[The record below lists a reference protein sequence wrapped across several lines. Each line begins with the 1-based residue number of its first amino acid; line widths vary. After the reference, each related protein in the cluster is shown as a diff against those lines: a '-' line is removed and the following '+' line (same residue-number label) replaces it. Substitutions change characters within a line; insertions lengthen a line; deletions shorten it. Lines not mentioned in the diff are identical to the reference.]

1 MTVIELVQVT
11 KTYPGGKLPAVYE
24 VSFKVNQGE
33 VLALLGPS
41 GSGKTTLLRLIAGFE
56 TPDQGKIFLN
66 NQEVSRPHDCLPPEK
81 RGVGMVFQD
90 YALFPHLTIEGN
102 VAFGLGSLNR
112 DLRKKRVQEVID
124 QVGLTSLSHRYPH
137 ELSGG
142 QQQRVALA
150 RALAP
155 NPIVLMLDEPFSNLD
170 PDMRTQMRLEVA
182 AILRRT
188 GSTAILV
195 THDHEEAF
203 AMADKVAVLN
213 AGRLEQ
219 CDTPEWVYHTPS
231 TPFIADFV
239 GQADFIPGV
248 IRDGKTAT
256 EIGIFP
262 NASIFTEG
270 MDVMVMI
277 RPDDIDLLPH
287 AEGTATVIGRQFKGS
302 ENLYTIALP
311 SGQTL
316 HSSQHSLS
324 VYSDQTRVD
333 LKLKVTHTVLFKRD
347 DAFFKRGPIGPYG
360 VWKNA

>member
-1 MTVIELVQVT
+1 MTVIELVQIT
-11 KTYPGGKLPAVYE
+11 KTYPGGNMPAVFD
-24 VSFKVNQGE
+24 VSFRVERGA

-56 TPDQGKIFLN
+56 KPDQGQIFLSG
-66 NQEVSRPHDCLPPEK
+66 QQVSGPRHCLPPEK

-90 YALFPHLTIEGN
+90 YALFPHLTVEEN
-102 VAFGLGSLNR
+102 VAFGLGSLSR
-112 DLRKKRVQEVID
+112 EIRKKRVLEVVD
-124 QVGLTSLSHRYPH
+124 QVGLTPLIDRYPH

-170 PDMRTQMRLEVA
+170 PDMRTQMRMEAA

-203 AMADKVAVLN
+203 AMADQVAVLN

-219 CDTPEWVYHTPS
+219 CDTPEMVYHIPS

-239 GQADFIPGV
+239 GQADFIPGA
-248 IRDGKTAT
+248 IQNGKVFT
-256 EIGIFP
+256 ELGIFP
-262 NASIFTEG
+262 NVSVFPDGTE
-270 MDVMVMI
+270 VMVMI
-277 RPDDIDLLPH
+277 RPDDIDLTPRE
-287 AEGTATVIGRQFKGS
+287 EGVATILGRQFKGS
-302 ENLYTIALP
+302 ENLYMVALP
-311 SGQTL
+311 SGRIL
-316 HSSQHSLS
+316 HSSQHSLA
-324 VYSDQTRVD
+324 VYPDQARVD
-333 LKLKVTHTVLFKRD
+333 LKLKVTHTVLFKRND
-347 DAFFKRGPIGPYG
+347 TFF
-360 VWKNA
+360 NQSSHHSLE

>member
-1 MTVIELVQVT
+1 MTVIELVQIT
-11 KTYPGGKLPAVYE
+11 KTYPGGKMPAVYD
-24 VSFKVNQGE
+24 VSFKVNKGA

-56 TPDQGKIFLN
+56 KPDQGKILLN
-66 NQEVSRPHDCLPPEK
+66 GREASRPHDSLPPEK

-90 YALFPHLTIEGN
+90 YALFPHLTVEGN
-102 VAFGLGSLNR
+102 VAFGLGSLKR

-124 QVGLTSLSHRYPH
+124 QVGLTSLTGRYPH

-170 PDMRTQMRLEVA
+170 PDMRAQMRMEVA

-203 AMADKVAVLN
+203 AMADQVAVLN

-219 CDTPEWVYHTPS
+219 CDPPELVYHIPS

-248 IRDGKTAT
+248 IRNGKVVA

-262 NASIFTEG
+262 NASPFIDGTE
-270 MDVMVMI
+270 VMVMI
-277 RPDDIDLLPH
+277 RPDDIDLLPNP
-287 AEGTATVIGRQFKGS
+287 EGAATVLGRQFKGS

-311 SGQTL
+311 SGQVL
-316 HSSQHSLS
+316 HSSQHSLA
-324 VYSDQTRVD
+324 VYPDQTRVD
-333 LKLKVTHTVLFKRD
+333 LKLKVTHTVLFRRED
-347 DAFFKRGPIGPYG
+347 PFFKRDSIPEGGRR
-360 VWKNA
+360 NA

>member
-1 MTVIELVQVT
+1 MTVIELVQIT
-11 KTYPGGKLPAVYE
+11 KTYQGGKMPAVYD
-24 VSFKVNQGE
+24 VSFRVEKGT

-56 TPDQGKIFLN
+56 TPDQGKILLN
-66 NQEVSRPHDCLPPEK
+66 AQEVSRPHYCLSPEK

-90 YALFPHLTIEGN
+90 YALFPHLTVEGN
-102 VAFGLGSLNR
+102 AAFGLGSLAR
-112 DLRKKRVQEVID
+112 ELRKKRVQEVVD
-124 QVGLTSLSHRYPH
+124 QVGLTPFTHRYPH

-170 PDMRTQMRLEVA
+170 PDMRTQMRMEVA

-219 CDTPEWVYHTPS
+219 CDTPEMVYHIPS

-239 GQADFIPGV
+239 GQADFVPGT
-248 IRDGKTAT
+248 IQNGKVLT
-256 EIGIFP
+256 ELGIFP
-262 NASIFTEG
+262 NISIFPDGTE
-270 MDVMVMI
+270 VMVMI
-277 RPDDIDLLPH
+277 RPDDIDLTPRT
-287 AEGTATVIGRQFKGS
+287 EGAAMILGRQFKGS
-302 ENLYTIALP
+302 ENLYIIALP
-311 SGQTL
+311 SGRIL
-316 HSSQHSLS
+316 HSSQHSLA
-324 VYSDQTRVD
+324 VYPDQMRVD
-333 LKLKVTHTVLFKRD
+333 LKLKVTHTVLFRKD
-347 DAFFKRGPIGPYG
+347 DAFFKLGSVDRSE
-360 VWKNA
+360 NAC

>member
-1 MTVIELVQVT
+1 MTVIELDRVT
-11 KTYPGGKLPAVYE
+11 KTYPGGKMPAVYDI
-24 VSFKVNQGE
+24 SFRLEKGA

-56 TPDQGKIFLN
+56 TPDQGKILLN
-66 NQEVSRPHDCLPPEK
+66 GQEVSRPHYCLSPEK

-90 YALFPHLTIEGN
+90 YALFPHLTVEEN
-102 VAFGLGSLNR
+102 VAFGLGKLSR
-112 DLRKKRVQEVID
+112 EFRKKRVQEVVD
-124 QVGLTSLSHRYPH
+124 QVGLTSLIHRYPH

-155 NPIVLMLDEPFSNLD
+155 NPIVLMLDEPFSSLD
-170 PDMRTQMRLEVA
+170 PDMRTQLRMEVA

-213 AGRLEQ
+213 EGRLEQ
-219 CDTPEWVYHTPS
+219 CDTPEIVYHIPS

-239 GQADFIPGV
+239 GQADFIPGT
-248 IRDGKTAT
+248 IQSGKVFT

-262 NASIFTEG
+262 NVSIFPDGTE
-270 MDVMVMI
+270 VMVMI
-277 RPDDIDLLPH
+277 RPDDIDLTPGS
-287 AEGTATVIGRQFKGS
+287 EGGATVLGRQFKGS
-302 ENLYTIALP
+302 ENLYIVSLP
-311 SGQTL
+311 SGRIL
-316 HSSQHSLS
+316 HSSQHFLS
-324 VYSDQTRVD
+324 VYPDQTKVD
-333 LKLKVTHTVLFKRD
+333 LKLKVTHTVLFRRD
-347 DAFFKRGPIGPYG
+347 NAFFNQGSHQPNG
-360 VWKNA
+360 VKNA

>member
-1 MTVIELVQVT
+1 MTVIELVQIT
-11 KTYPGGKLPAVYE
+11 KTYQGGKMPAVYD
-24 VSFKVNQGE
+24 VSFKVEKGE

-56 TPDQGKIFLN
+56 KPDQGKILLN
-66 NQEVSRPHDCLPPEK
+66 GKEVSRPHHCLSPEK

-90 YALFPHLTIEGN
+90 YALFPHLTVEEN
-102 VAFGLGSLNR
+102 VAFGLGRLSR
-112 DLRKKRVQEVID
+112 ALRKKRVQEVID
-124 QVGLTSLSHRYPH
+124 QVGLTPLTHRYPH

-142 QQQRVALA
+142 QQQRAALA

-170 PDMRTQMRLEVA
+170 PDMRTQMRMEVA
-182 AILRRT
+182 SILRRT

-219 CDTPEWVYHTPS
+219 CDTPEMVYHIPS

-239 GQADFIPGV
+239 GQADFIPGTLQN
-248 IRDGKTAT
+248 GKVLT

-262 NASIFTEG
+262 NVSIFPDGAE
-270 MDVMVMI
+270 VMVMI
-277 RPDDIDLLPH
+277 RPDDVDLTPRP
-287 AEGTATVIGRQFKGS
+287 EGAATVLGRQFKGS
-302 ENLYTIALP
+302 ENLYAVALP
-311 SGQTL
+311 SGRIL
-316 HSSQHSLS
+316 HSSQHSLA
-324 VYSDQTRVD
+324 VYSDQTKVD
-333 LKLKVTHTVLFKRD
+333 LTLKVTHTVLFRRD
-347 DAFFKRGPIGPYG
+347 DAFFKQGSPLSYG
-360 VWKNA
+360 VKNA

>member
-1 MTVIELVQVT
+1 MTVIELVQIT
-11 KTYPGGKLPAVYE
+11 KTYLGGKMPAVYD
-24 VSFKVNQGE
+24 VSFKVEKGE

-56 TPDQGKIFLN
+56 KPDQGNILLN
-66 NQEVSRPHDCLPPEK
+66 GQEVSRPQHCLSPEK

-90 YALFPHLTIEGN
+90 YALFPHLTVEEN
-102 VAFGLGSLNR
+102 VAFGLGGLSR
-112 DLRKKRVQEVID
+112 ELRRKRVQEVID
-124 QVGLTSLSHRYPH
+124 QVGLTPWVQRYPH

-170 PDMRTQMRLEVA
+170 PDMRTQMRMEVA

-219 CDTPEWVYHTPS
+219 CDTPEMVYHIPS

-239 GQADFIPGV
+239 GQADFIPGA
-248 IRDGKTAT
+248 IQNGKVLT

-262 NASIFTEG
+262 NVSIFPDGTE
-270 MDVMVMI
+270 VMVMI
-277 RPDDIDLLPH
+277 RPDDIDLFPR
-287 AEGTATVIGRQFKGS
+287 AEGAATVLGRQFKGS
-302 ENLYTIALP
+302 ENRYIVALP
-311 SGQTL
+311 SGQIL
-316 HSSQHSLS
+316 HSSQHSLA
-324 VYSDQTRVD
+324 VYTDQTRVD

-347 DAFFKRGPIGPYG
+347 DEFFKQGFHHPYG
-360 VWKNA
+360 VKNA